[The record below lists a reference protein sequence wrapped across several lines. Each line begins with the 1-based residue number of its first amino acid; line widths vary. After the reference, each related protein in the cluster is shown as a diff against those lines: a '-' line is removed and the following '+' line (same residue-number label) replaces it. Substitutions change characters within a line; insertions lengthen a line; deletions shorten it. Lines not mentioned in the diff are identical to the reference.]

1 MCKKS
6 STFAGKM
13 QAVVKNTARLFS
25 ANVLAQVVGFLVY
38 PVLTRLYSSSDF
50 GLLNL
55 FVSIGGVLV
64 LLATA
69 DYQYAIVLP
78 KDKERVRA
86 LRQLC
91 TLLAVGMSLLLLIS
105 LPLGKLAVWRV
116 FGDEIVGWWWLMPL
130 FVAAT
135 AGWNI
140 LNYSYVRVSQFKRIS
155 LYLLLLS
162 IVGAALKV
170 LLGWLGVEGGL
181 LWAAVIAPWVAL
193 LAVTRWH
200 VRAGHRKTG
209 LDRVQVGT
217 VAWEYR
223 NFPLFTLPRSLANTL
238 SGNLPALILTP
249 FFGLDKLGF
258 FAMAMT
264 LAFRPVSMITS
275 SLHQVLFERV
285 TQAVREKQSV
295 LPVFR
300 RRWLQMAA
308 LVIPFMGVLMVLMQ
322 RLVRILLGPG
332 WEETAEMIRYMMPW
346 VTCVFLT
353 GPLSFISEVFG
364 KQKLF
369 LGIELAYLGLRIGA
383 MMVGIWLNSFE
394 WAVGLLSAVGTAV
407 LLFQQGCY
415 AVILRRYE
423 SSRLTQAGE

>member
-1 MCKKS
+1 
-6 STFAGKM
+6 M

-38 PVLTRLYSSSDF
+38 PLLTRLYSSADF
-50 GLLNL
+50 GLLNV

-105 LPLGKLAVWRV
+105 LPLGKLAVWPV

-162 IVGAALKV
+162 LVGAALKV
-170 LLGWLGVEGGL
+170 LFGWLGVQGGL
-181 LWAAVIAPWVAL
+181 LLAAVIAPWVAL

-217 VAWEYR
+217 VAWEYCY
-223 NFPLFTLPRSLANTL
+223 FPFFSLPRSLTNTL
-238 SGNLPALILTP
+238 ALALPSLMLTP
-249 FFGLDKLGF
+249 AFGLETVGLV
-258 FAMAMT
+258 AMAIT
-264 LAFRPVSMITS
+264 LSFKPVSIVVS
-275 SLHQVLFERV
+275 SLYQVLFRETADRVNRGERILPQLRKLSLLTV
-285 TQAVREKQSV
+285 AVVVPVLAALWFV
-295 LPVFR
+295 LPPLTA
-300 RRWLQMAA
+300 W
-308 LVIPFMGVLMVLMQ
+308 
-322 RLVRILLGPG
+322 LLGAE
-332 WEETAEMIRYMMPW
+332 WEVSGHYIRWMLPW
-346 VTCVFLT
+346 LLFTCLNGPISFLIDVFMA
-353 GPLSFISEVFG
+353 
-364 KQKLF
+364 QK
-369 LGIELAYLGLRIGA
+369 
-383 MMVGIWLNSFE
+383 
-394 WAVGLLSAVGTAV
+394 VGLLFEVLLLVFKAAGIGLGIWMQDVTIAVAGFSLMSAVALALQFV
-407 LLFQQGCY
+407 WFYSL
-415 AVILRRYE
+415 VHRYE
-423 SSRLTQAGE
+423 RSIAS